1 MSLSKPDGRK
11 IVSGVSAT
19 VLKEPSPNPAVPI
32 RPSGYFADA
41 LSQAEIDEDNLTAR
55 LLLKKSSR

>member
-1 MSLSKPDGRK
+1 
-11 IVSGVSAT
+11 